1 MADDV
6 LEQPL
11 GPEDQAS
18 LEKLEGSGLRTI
30 ANRALGRK
38 VDIPEL
44 SPPPKVTDAASY
56 EAVPMG
62 KDFMDPQGNV
72 RTKPW
77 QVKQESDY
85 DLIPEGADFLDPEG
99 NVRTKPSYENV
110 SFTSQT
116 LYDMA
121 VNDKERKRALER
133 SYPGKVKQLPSGEF
147 FVEDDGTLRKPRK
160 ASDPKAGPMHTG
172 ALIAGGVAPTVGAVA
187 GEIGGGLLGSL
198 AGPAGTVGGAITGG
212 GIGSAIGQ
220 GFNDL
225 VLQLAG
231 VYDRSGGEEAA
242 GLATAGAFGA
252 AGSAV
257 GRGAAGLLG
266 GPSAIKSVAPK
277 AAGKFLG
284 ADPEGLETAL
294 KLAEKGVTPPLS
306 GWAKEA
312 PHLQNVVEVFDPAFH
327 TQKPL
332 LQSAEKHY
340 ESTAKGILDQLGVKP
355 EGSIIK
361 PTEAVPVQ
369 PAGERLMAK
378 TLAESKAAD
387 DELARVLA
395 ERKAAVQ
402 GGQAGRIAQRDAINN
417 AAEQSRQAA
426 QRLIDQG
433 YTEISRTAE
442 EAARVSGA
450 GHNGGEL
457 WEAVGARLQAV
468 RRGIQERAGV
478 MYRQADELAEG
489 HLPNVEGLPERAA
502 QFADQLPEEFQRNQ
516 PGLVRQLREMAGTS
530 NPPEGAPGHVPD
542 VGEWIVPPT
551 QPTFGQLH
559 NLRSQIR
566 QSTDFYR
573 LNSDIKNGTYKFFA
587 SRVDEAL
594 RDTVSVPELGPAV
607 EQLNRADRFYREN
620 MPIFEA
626 QQIKA
631 IMRGLEAGE
640 PADPGNLFKTVVKEG
655 HTDLTNRIREMV
667 GPNLWAGVQ
676 SADIR
681 EMFQASRGLRPDE
694 IDGRAF
700 VREVLERHR
709 SGVLEAVHS
718 REVSQQLLRQAEA
731 ISMLEGRL
739 SLPVRPGDT
748 LTDVIGRARQ
758 AAEQAKQAAR
768 IDPLRTLSAEMKQVE
783 RDHQAIMRR
792 NQQERKND
800 PLGFLY
806 DPTTGAAEAT
816 NKILANED
824 LVLAAAAR
832 FGDKSPEF
840 GMLRQIYAQRVLQ
853 GTMEPGAKLAKIS
866 PEVQQIMFPGTTLEQ
881 MQLLAKEMDFLMSSR
896 GVQDTAKSMAAVS
909 KVEHPWASILGRG
922 GALAQVLTAPTKV
935 LPGADAAGRFILGEY
950 YGMIRK
956 LTTSPAFLRWVQKGL
971 KGDDAARLATKE
983 AVQRFMQRGGAA
995 GAGVA
1000 ESQYQTSEPS
1010 PQPLPEPS
1018 SVPERRSSLDEGR
1031 VLSDADER
1039 PQAGQQYAMMDDPR
1053 QRRGDTDRFGNKLS
1067 GGGGASGGGVSTG
1080 GGSRVREI
1088 TSMIKSGKTP
1098 EQIVKELNLG
1108 GPGYGDARKN
1118 LVVEL
1123 SRSGMSVTDIFDL
1136 LGGK

>member
-1 MADDV
+1 MPPEVEA
-6 LEQPL
+6 L
-11 GPEDQAS
+11 GPEDQTS
-18 LEKLEGSGLRTI
+18 LDTLQGSGARAT
-30 ANRALGRK
+30 ANRAAGRK

-44 SPPPKVTDAASY
+44 SPPPKVTDQASFD
-56 EAVPMG
+56 AVPMG
-62 KDFMDPQGNV
+62 KDFVHPDGSI

-77 QVKQESDY
+77 AVNTDDPQGSFDA
-85 DLIPEGADFLDPEG
+85 IPEGADFVDDTG

-116 LYDMA
+116 LYDMS

-147 FVEDDGTLRKPRK
+147 FVEDEGTLRKPRRFN
-160 ASDPKAGPMHTG
+160 DPKAGPMHTG
-172 ALIAGGVAPTVGAVA
+172 ALVAGGTAPVVGAVGGEIAGGL
-187 GEIGGGLLGSL
+187 IGSL
-198 AGPAGTVGGAITGG
+198 AGPAGTVAGAIGGA

-231 VYDRSGGEEAA
+231 VYDRSGSEEGA
-242 GLATAGAFGA
+242 GLATAGLFGA
-252 AGSAV
+252 GGSAL
-257 GRGAAGLLG
+257 GRGGAALLG
-266 GPSAIKSVAPK
+266 SPSAIKSVAPK

-284 ADPEGLETAL
+284 ADPEGLETAVQ
-294 KLAEKGVTPPLS
+294 LADKGVTPPLS

-340 ESTAKGILDQLGVKP
+340 ESTSKSILKQLGVKP
-355 EGSIIK
+355 EGSIAK

-369 PAGERLMAK
+369 PAGERIMAK
-378 TLAESKAAD
+378 TLAESKVAD

-395 ERKAAVQ
+395 ERKATTA
-402 GGQAGRIAQRDAINN
+402 GGQAGRIAQRDAITQ
-417 AAEQSRQAA
+417 AAEDSRRAA

-433 YTEISRTAE
+433 YTEINRTAE

-468 RRGIQERAGV
+468 RRGIQERASV

-489 HLPNVEGLPERAA
+489 HLPNSEGLPQLA
-502 QFADQLPEEFQRNQ
+502 QRFADQLPEEFQRNQ
-516 PGLVRQLREMAGTS
+516 PALVRQLREMAGEVH
-530 NPPEGAPGHVPD
+530 PET
-542 VGEWIVPPT
+542 GEVIREPT
-551 QPTFGQLH
+551 VPTFGQLH

-594 RDTVSVPELGPAV
+594 RDVVSVPELRPAV

-631 IMRGLEAGE
+631 ITRGLEAGE

-676 SADIR
+676 SADLR
-681 EMFQASRGLRPDE
+681 EMFQAARGLRPDE

-709 SGVLEAVHS
+709 SGILEAVHN
-718 REVSQQLLRQAEA
+718 RDVTQQLLRQAEA

-758 AAEQAKQAAR
+758 AAETAKQAAR
-768 IDPLRTLSAEMKQVE
+768 IDPLRTLNAEMKQVE
-783 RDHQAIMRR
+783 RDHQALVRK

-832 FGDKSPEF
+832 FGDASPEF
-840 GMLRQIYAQRVLQ
+840 NMLRQVYAQRVLQ
-853 GTMEPGAKLAKIS
+853 GTMEPGARIAKIS

-881 MQLLAKEMDFLMSSR
+881 MQTLAKEMDFLMSSR

-935 LPGADAAGRFILGEY
+935 LPGADSAGRYILGEY

-983 AVQRFMQRGGAA
+983 AVQRFVQKGGAG
-995 GAGVA
+995 GAGLGEA
-1000 ESQYQTSEPS
+1000 QYQSSEAT
-1010 PQPLPEPS
+1010 PQPLEA
-1018 SVPERRSSLDEGR
+1018 V
-1031 VLSDADER
+1031 
-1039 PQAGQQYAMMDDPR
+1039 Q
-1053 QRRGDTDRFGNKLS
+1053 
-1067 GGGGASGGGVSTG
+1067 
-1080 GGSRVREI
+1080 
-1088 TSMIKSGKTP
+1088 
-1098 EQIVKELNLG
+1098 
-1108 GPGYGDARKN
+1108 
-1118 LVVEL
+1118 
-1123 SRSGMSVTDIFDL
+1123 
-1136 LGGK
+1136 